1 MLWKQMSAP
10 YLILP
15 FADKN
20 KNRDTELSDDM
31 ELAAIACAIEVGWKK
46 WRAREHAMVPSFM
59 SKVYYPIWC
68 IPHGKKSF
76 LIDGM
81 KLVSGNVSSLK
92 PPDPEALAETIK
104 RSAREQE
111 QYVSALRSEAAVF
124 NRFSTQKQITIAGYV
139 SDKETVLDL
148 TSFLRET
155 KTIAVSSTPWPDYF
169 LPLRIDKEN
178 AIRIAEEILENLATL
193 QVQIKGLQYAM
204 EVVAEETRAHGD
216 RLEKELKEIQDDFNQ
231 RISILSVTVREK
243 TSKLEDERSS
253 EISRITKNNDAR
265 IEETLAE
272 KQELEKQLIRLEQD
286 KTEYEKRRD
295 LRRAKK
301 DKPGEARW
309 NVRVR
314 QVKKQFSSVNGK
326 VKSLSDRMTKTQKE
340 TEKAT
345 KKLNERY
352 SKLIGEE
359 KMRIVSLEK
368 SRDLKIQEKNAETEE
383 LQEKTQVLTKNI
395 NGLIAQITLSMSE
408 IEETMVPWETVSPM
422 LIGVPIYLAGLQI
435 DSEKK
440 YLMFEPVI
448 AQEYKGFALRIG
460 TALGVSGLGSRIS
473 SFLRPRSKGIEK
485 LVSLLRKALE
495 NDKELETD
503 VDKVA
508 AANNLIASGDFEK
521 RLKKGLEELENEG
534 WIKPNEKVAVEN
546 AYRTA

>member
-1 MLWKQMSAP
+1 MSAP

-15 FADKN
+15 FAIKN
-20 KNRDTELSDDM
+20 SNRETELSKDT
-31 ELAAIACAIEVGWKK
+31 ELAAIACAIEAEWKK
-46 WRAREHAMVPSFM
+46 WLTGENATTPSFI

-68 IPHGKKSF
+68 VPQAKKSF

-81 KLVSGNVSSLK
+81 KLVSGSVSLLK
-92 PPDPEALAETIK
+92 PPDPEALAETIR

-111 QYVSALRSEAAVF
+111 QYISALRSEAAAF
-124 NRFSTQKQITIAGYV
+124 NRFSTQKQITIAGYL
-139 SDKETVLDL
+139 SDKDIILDL
-148 TSFLRET
+148 TNFLKET
-155 KTIAVSSTPWPDYF
+155 KAIAVSSTPWPESF

-178 AIRIAEEILENLATL
+178 AIKIAEEILESLTTM
-193 QVQIKGLQYAM
+193 QVQVKGLKYAN
-204 EVVAEETRAHGD
+204 EVVVEETRAHGE
-216 RLEKELKEIQDDFNQ
+216 RLEKELHEIQDDFNH

-243 TSKLEDERSS
+243 TTKLEDERSS
-253 EISRITKNNDAR
+253 EISRMTKNNDAR

-314 QVKKQFSSVNGK
+314 QVKKQFSSVKGK
-326 VKSLSDRMTKTQKE
+326 VKSLSDRMTQTQKE

-352 SKLIGEE
+352 SKLIDEE
-359 KMRIVSLEK
+359 KMKIASLEN
-368 SRDLKIQEKNAETEE
+368 SRDLKIQEKDAETEE
-383 LQEKTQVLTKNI
+383 LQEKTQALTKNI
-395 NGLIAQITLSMSE
+395 NSSIAQITESMSE
-408 IEETMVPWETVSPM
+408 IEETMGPWETVSPM
-422 LIGVPIYLAGLQI
+422 LIGVPIYVAGLQI
-435 DSEKK
+435 NREKK
-440 YLMFEPVI
+440 YLMFAPVI
-448 AQEYKGFALRIG
+448 AQGYKGFALRIG
-460 TALGVSGLGSRIS
+460 TAIGVSGLGSRIA
-473 SFLRPRSKGIEK
+473 SFLRLRSKAIEK
-485 LVSLLRKALE
+485 LVSLLREALE

-503 VDKVA
+503 VDKLA
-508 AANNLIASGDFEK
+508 AANNLIALGDFEK

-534 WIKPNEKVAVEN
+534 WIKPNEKVAVQN